1 MIMPGTVTGVLLRF
15 VLMTGRRF
23 HAGGLGDQKT
33 FSPQG
38 GRWHGKA
45 VMDEREKR
53 KMHPEIKAFSQ
64 KLRRE
69 ATPEERRL
77 WYEFLKQH
85 PVQFRRQVPFGPY
98 ILDFYCAQARLGIE
112 LDGAQ
117 HYEKDALEYDQMRSH
132 FLQTNFQIEVLRF
145 TNLDVKQN
153 FEGVCLTIRRA
164 VERRSPSSAPSG
176 GTFPPVGGRLHGQE
190 ANMKTVTSTPTGPAP
205 AIRAPA
211 AGGPS

>member
-1 MIMPGTVTGVLLRF
+1 
-15 VLMTGRRF
+15 
-23 HAGGLGDQKT
+23 
-33 FSPQG
+33 
-38 GRWHGKA
+38 
-45 VMDEREKR
+45 
-53 KMHPEIKAFSQ
+53 MHPEIKAFSQ

-145 TNLDVKQN
+145 TNLDVKQK
-153 FEGVCLTIRRA
+153 E
-164 VERRSPSSAPSG
+164 
-176 GTFPPVGGRLHGQE
+176 
-190 ANMKTVTSTPTGPAP
+190 
-205 AIRAPA
+205 
-211 AGGPS
+211 

>member
-1 MIMPGTVTGVLLRF
+1 MAR
-15 VLMTGRRF
+15 
-23 HAGGLGDQKT
+23 
-33 FSPQG
+33 
-38 GRWHGKA
+38 KA

-164 VERRSPSSAPSG
+164 VERRSPHPPPPGAPSPLWGKATRTG
-176 GTFPPVGGRLHGQE
+176 GEHENSHHLHRRGLLRQSGPRRLG
-190 ANMKTVTSTPTGPAP
+190 AS
-205 AIRAPA
+205 
-211 AGGPS
+211 

>member
-1 MIMPGTVTGVLLRF
+1 
-15 VLMTGRRF
+15 
-23 HAGGLGDQKT
+23 
-33 FSPQG
+33 
-38 GRWHGKA
+38 
-45 VMDEREKR
+45 
-53 KMHPEIKAFSQ
+53 MHPEIKAFSQ

-176 GTFPPVGGRLHGQE
+176 
-190 ANMKTVTSTPTGPAP
+190 AP
-205 AIRAPA
+205 SPLWGEGYTDRRRT
-211 AGGPS
+211 